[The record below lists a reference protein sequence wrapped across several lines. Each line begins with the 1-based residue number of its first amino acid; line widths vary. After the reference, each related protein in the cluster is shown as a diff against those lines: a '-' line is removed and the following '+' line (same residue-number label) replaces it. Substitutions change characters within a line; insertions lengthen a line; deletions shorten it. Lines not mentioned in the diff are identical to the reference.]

1 MLNCNC
7 KLIIVNNIYVTIF
20 YIPFIIE
27 ETVLETK
34 LVESMKMQENYLII
48 YFFGSHFLK

>member
-1 MLNCNC
+1 MEY
-7 KLIIVNNIYVTIF
+7 IISENICNNIYVTIF
-20 YIPFIIE
+20 YISFIIKQ
-27 ETVLETK
+27 TMLENK